1 MRRGWASRYGSK
13 LRPEPRN
20 SASRDGSRFRR
31 QSWARPGCRLAC
43 AQRTIWSTPLHD
55 LIAPARTRVNVS
67 ASIATLFGIGRVRT
81 APGTAASLVALPVAF
96 GLATV
101 GGRVSVLLAAV
112 FVTAL
117 GGWACEHY
125 VRETG
130 TKDPPECVVD
140 ELAGQLLALSF
151 APRGILAYVLAFAL
165 FRALDIWKPGPIA
178 AAERLPGGLGVMADD
193 VLAGLLAGL
202 VVAVFAHAGLV

>member
-1 MRRGWASRYGSK
+1 MSDVSRWRDSGQLERAVQTAGGQQAFDAAVAAMLDDARGWRLAEMRKRRGMTQQQVATWMG
-13 LRPEPRN
+13 
-20 SASRDGSRFRR
+20 
-31 QSWARPGCRLAC
+31 
-43 AQRTIWSTPLHD
+43 
-55 LIAPARTRVNVS
+55 VS
-67 ASIATLFGIGRVRT
+67 
-81 APGTAASLVALPVAF
+81 VA
-96 GLATV
+96 
-101 GGRVSVLLAAV
+101 RVSQIENGDVSTQDVLNR
-112 FVTAL
+112 FITAL

-125 VRETG
+125 VRQMG

-151 APRGILAYVLAFAL
+151 APRGILAYALAFAL